1 LFLSFNIQSLITES
15 IENAPSQPPAS
26 ESPKVPLRS
35 MPVPQGPR
43 RAAPPRK
50 KKQTPPAETESATSS
65 SLDKDTPTH
74 DGSDTVPEG
83 HTAPAPV
90 PDHEESEVKVIDP
103 TSEVSLSE
111 PADELLESIEQSPT
125 LTALPVSD
133 PEAGPVPPRP
143 VSPPVE
149 VRPEHP
155 DEPEIDTRPTQDL
168 QSPDDAAT
176 PAALSIPPT
185 SRISQEE
192 VSKEVVVPEPGEDE
206 TPGLVAEDEAED
218 ETTRRQRIAE
228 RVAKTGGLNP
238 FGGQPPLP
246 PTPGEEP
253 PVEGRVSEEDVHV
266 EGTAFDDHP
275 ATPSAPSV
283 SYSVSHLGGGA
294 TAFDGEDDGNDGK
307 Y

>member
-1 LFLSFNIQSLITES
+1 
-15 IENAPSQPPAS
+15 
-26 ESPKVPLRS
+26 

-43 RAAPPRK
+43 RAPPPRK

-65 SLDKDTPTH
+65 SLDKDTPIY

-83 HTAPAPV
+83 QTAPAPV
-90 PDHEESEVKVIDP
+90 PDHEEAKVEVVDP
-103 TSEVSLSE
+103 TSEASLSE
-111 PADELLESIEQSPT
+111 PAYEPLESTEQSPT
-125 LTALPVSD
+125 VTALPVSD
-133 PEAGPVPPRP
+133 REAGPVPPRP
-143 VSPPVE
+143 VSPPVN

-155 DEPEIDTRPTQDL
+155 DEPEMDTRPTQDL
-168 QSPDDAAT
+168 QSPDDAAE
-176 PAALSIPPT
+176 PAAPSIPPT

-192 VSKEVVVPEPGEDE
+192 VSKEVVVPERGGDE
-206 TPGLVAEDEAED
+206 TPGLVAEDEDEAED

-228 RVAKTGGLNP
+228 RVAKTGGFNP
-238 FGGQPPLP
+238 FGGRPPLP
-246 PTPGEEP
+246 PTPGEGP
-253 PVEGRVSEEDVHV
+253 PVEGRASEEDIPV

-275 ATPSAPSV
+275 ATPAAPSN